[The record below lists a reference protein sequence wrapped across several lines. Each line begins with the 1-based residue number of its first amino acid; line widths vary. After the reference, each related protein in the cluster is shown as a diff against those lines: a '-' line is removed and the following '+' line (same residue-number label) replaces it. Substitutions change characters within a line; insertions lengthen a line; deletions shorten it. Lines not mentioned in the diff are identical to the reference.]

1 MVNQD
6 NLDLI
11 RVGVGAWNQ
20 WRQENIGLRPDLR
33 GANLSGQNLSGADLR
48 GANLRGANL
57 KWSDLRGAN
66 LRGAN
71 LSYANL
77 SWSTLSRT
85 DFSCANLMSADF
97 TGANLS
103 GANLSGTDLRAAI
116 LKEANL
122 WCAQMSSS
130 NLENANLSGCLIYG
144 ISAWN
149 LKLEGA
155 IQSNLIITPANEMTI
170 TVDNLEVAQFLGLFL
185 QSQTIH
191 HVVYPI
197 SSQIVLILGD
207 FQSSERAYILD
218 AIKTSLRRHNYIPVV
233 FDFQK
238 QGGREITHKIL
249 RVAQIAK
256 FIIADFT
263 TPKTIPQELQKIVPQ
278 LPAVPVQPIVDSAAQ
293 LGYNWCQPLQ
303 EFSSVLNTY
312 YYDSAKQAIAAIAE
326 NIIVHVAARAKEVMV
341 NAH

>member
-6 NLDLI
+6 DLDLL

-20 WRQENIGLRPDLR
+20 WRQENVGLRPDLR
-33 GANLSGQNLSGADLR
+33 GVNLSGQNLSGADLR

-85 DFSCANLMSADF
+85 DFTCANLLGADL

-103 GANLSGTDLRAAI
+103 GANLSGTDLREAT

-122 WCAQMSSS
+122 WCAQLSGS
-130 NLENANLSGCLIYG
+130 NLECADLTGCLIYG
-144 ISAWN
+144 LSAWN

-170 TVDNLEVAQFLGLFL
+170 TVDNLEVAQFLGLLL
-185 QSQTIH
+185 QSQTISSTIH
-191 HVVYPI
+191 HI

-207 FQSSERAYILD
+207 FQRPERVNILN
-218 AIKTSLRRHNYIPVV
+218 AIRDCLRRHEYLPVV

-238 QGGREITHKIL
+238 QGGRDLTPKIL
-249 RVAQIAK
+249 RAAGMAK
-256 FIIADFT
+256 FVIAEVSA
-263 TPKTIPQELQKIVPQ
+263 PKTIPQELEKIVSQ
-278 LPAVPVQPIVDSAAQ
+278 LPSVPVQPIIDRAAQ
-293 LGYNWCQPLQ
+293 MPYNLCESLQ
-303 EFSSVLNTY
+303 ELSSVLKTY
-312 YYDSAKQAIAAIAE
+312 YYDSSKGAIAPIAE
-326 NIIVHVAARAKEVMV
+326 NIIVHVAARAKEVIC
-341 NAH
+341 N